1 MEILL
6 SNFYK
11 YDWIIFA
18 LGAVNMIVFF
28 VAMRRARKLV
38 ESVAPRINVSSGNVD
53 EAVMQAKQDSSY
65 YSLYEK
71 WQKAEFTYNL
81 FCNLTSIFTL
91 LGILGTVLSLIHLV
105 DSTADINM
113 EFLGAL
119 TSTMWGIIFTI
130 VFKVLDTA
138 ISFDLDLGERISEL
152 VQMREYKEKED
163 KEPAD
168 KKKPMEQEGFDELED
183 FSDLPDQFRVAPDRS
198 AAASDR
204 YRSSAQRVSSRERAS
219 VSEQRIPAP
228 SERIPSSSKEQST
241 PSQKRG
247 GWKK

>member
-1 MEILL
+1 MDLLL
-6 SNFYK
+6 SNFYT

-18 LGAVNMIVFF
+18 LGAVNLIVFF

-38 ESVAPRINVSSGNVD
+38 ESVAPRINVSSGNAD
-53 EAVMQAKQDSSY
+53 EAIRLAKEGSSY
-65 YSLYEK
+65 YSLYAK
-71 WQKAEFTYNL
+71 WQKAEFSYNL

-152 VQMREYKEKED
+152 VQMREYEDKKEPQPEKEAHAE
-163 KEPAD
+163 KEAAGV
-168 KKKPMEQEGFDELED
+168 KPDGYRSRAAEEPVDLED
-183 FSDLPDQFRVAPDRS
+183 FDYNQERPQARRT
-198 AAASDR
+198 
-204 YRSSAQRVSSRERAS
+204 YGQSSQAN
-219 VSEQRIPAP
+219 RIPAP
-228 SERIPSSSKEQST
+228 SERYGTSSADSASNA
-241 PSQKRG
+241 QKRG

>member
-1 MEILL
+1 MDLLL
-6 SNFYK
+6 SNFYS

-18 LGAVNMIVFF
+18 LGAVNLIVFF

-38 ESVAPRINVSSGNVD
+38 ESVAPRINVSSGNAD
-53 EAVMQAKQDSSY
+53 EAIRLAKEGSSY
-65 YSLYEK
+65 YSLYAK
-71 WQKAEFTYNL
+71 WQKAEFSYNL
-81 FCNLTSIFTL
+81 FCNLTSLFTL

-152 VQMREYKEKED
+152 VQMREYEDKKEPLPEKEAAAGMKTD
-163 KEPAD
+163 SSKNRAAED
-168 KKKPMEQEGFDELED
+168 SVDLED
-183 FSDLPDQFRVAPDRS
+183 FDYAERPQARRT
-198 AAASDR
+198 
-204 YRSSAQRVSSRERAS
+204 YGQSSQAN
-219 VSEQRIPAP
+219 RIPAP
-228 SERIPSSSKEQST
+228 SERYGTSSADSASNA
-241 PSQKRG
+241 QKRG